1 MIVRKWAAILAGL
14 VLALSMTA
22 SVSAEQGG
30 NNDGV
35 RILLTAADAKAQ
47 GLAIRNTFGAKVTA
61 HVPAAALEG
70 LHKAGI
76 SFEVVPMAF
85 VDAQGVAPAGKPGGG
100 GGRTTPSTQV
110 PYGIKMIYGNSSL
123 TTSGISGGAGVT
135 VAVLDTG
142 ALTTHADFT
151 RANGSQVF
159 TGCVNFTDRKSN
171 QIEGQCAD
179 GHGHGTHVSGTI
191 AAAGGADGLGIF
203 GVAPN
208 ANLFAYKVL
217 NDQGSG
223 YADDIANAIRVA
235 ADRGANIISMSLG
248 GSSGSSLYLDA
259 IRYANSKGVL
269 VIAAAGNS
277 GPNADTIG
285 YPGGYKEVVAV
296 ASLNSD
302 EVVSYYSSR
311 GITDGND
318 NSIVDR
324 EVEVAGPGR
333 STISTYKDGAYY
345 TMSGTSMAT
354 PHIAGL
360 AAKIWNGAS
369 STRSSL
375 VTRAKAHDITS
386 AEQINNAGSGYD
398 IASGYGLPQVT
409 TLSQSLWNN

>member
-1 MIVRKWAAILAGL
+1 VKKWSAILAVLGL
-14 VLALSMTA
+14 LLSMST
-22 SVSAEQGG
+22 SVWAGQNADDS
-30 NNDGV
+30 GV
-35 RILLTAADAKAQ
+35 RILLNASDAKAK
-47 GLAIRNTFGAKVTA
+47 GLAIRNTFGDKVTA
-61 HVPAAALEG
+61 HVPTAALEG
-70 LHKAGI
+70 LSKAGI
-76 SFEVVPMAF
+76 TYETVPMAF
-85 VDAQGVAPAGKPGGG
+85 IDAKADAGAAAKPAPGGG
-100 GGRTTPSTQV
+100 RPIPSTQV
-110 PYGIKMIYGNSSL
+110 PYGIKMIYGNATLS
-123 TTSGISGGAGVT
+123 TSGISGGAGVT

-142 ALTTHADFT
+142 ALTTHPDFT
-151 RANGSQVF
+151 RANGSKVF
-159 TGCVNFTDRKSN
+159 TGCVNFSDRRSN

-179 GHGHGTHVSGTI
+179 GNGHGTHVSGTI

-203 GVAPN
+203 GVAPQ

-223 YADDIANAIRVA
+223 YADDIALAIRVA

-277 GPNADTIG
+277 GPNANTIG
-285 YPGGYKEVVAV
+285 YPGGYKEAVAV
-296 ASLNSD
+296 ASLNSN

-311 GITDGND
+311 GLTDGND
-318 NSIVDR
+318 NSIADR

-360 AAKIWNGAS
+360 AAKMWNGAS
-369 STRSSL
+369 GTRSWL
-375 VTRAKAHDITS
+375 VNAAKSHDITS
-386 AEQINNAGSGYD
+386 AEQINNAGVGYD
-398 IASGYGLPQVT
+398 IAAGYGLPQVT

>member
-1 MIVRKWAAILAGL
+1 MSKRLAILAVVAL
-14 VLALSMTA
+14 VLGVTT
-22 SVSAEQGG
+22 SAFAAQGG
-30 NNDGV
+30 NDPGA
-35 RILLTAADAKAQ
+35 RILLAAADAKAR
-47 GLAIRNTFGAKVTA
+47 GLTVRNTFGDKVTA
-61 HVPAAALEG
+61 HVPTAALEG
-70 LHKAGI
+70 LSNAGI
-76 SFEVVPMAF
+76 AFEVVPMAF
-85 VDAQGVAPAGKPGGG
+85 VDAQGVGPAAKPGG

-110 PYGIKMIYGNSSL
+110 PYGIKMIYGNPTLSK
-123 TTSGISGGAGVT
+123 SGVSGGAGVT

-142 ALTTHADFT
+142 ALTTHNDFT
-151 RANGSQVF
+151 RANGSKVF
-159 TGCVNFTDRKSN
+159 TGCVNFADRQSS

-191 AAAGGADGLGIF
+191 AGAGGADGLGIF

-223 YADDIANAIRVA
+223 YADDIATGIRVA

-285 YPGGYKEVVAV
+285 YPGGYQETVAV
-296 ASLNSD
+296 ASLNNN

-333 STISTYKDGAYY
+333 NTISTYKDGAYY

-360 AAKIWNGAS
+360 AAKMWNGAS
-369 STRSSL
+369 GTRSWL
-375 VTRAKAHDITS
+375 VNAAKAHDITS
-386 AEQINNAGSGYD
+386 AEQVNNAGVGYD
-398 IASGYGLPQVT
+398 IAAGYGLPQV
-409 TLSQSLWNN
+409 